1 MSSSGQIS
9 NVEQMLPLVGG
20 EEDNWYAVHTYP
32 RHERVVAERIRQQG
46 LTTFLPT
53 MTETHRWSDRRK
65 IVELPLFSCYV
76 FVQLVQTN
84 EKRLRVLRTDGVI
97 SFVGSQRAGTPIP
110 EEQIQAVRMLLE
122 RKVPCAAHPFLK
134 VGQRVRVRGGALDGV
149 EGLFVSQNG
158 DDSIVISVEAIQ
170 RSLAVRINGYD
181 LDVV

>member
-1 MSSSGQIS
+1 
-9 NVEQMLPLVGG
+9 
-20 EEDNWYAVHTYP
+20 
-32 RHERVVAERIRQQG
+32 
-46 LTTFLPT
+46 
-53 MTETHRWSDRRK
+53 
-65 IVELPLFSCYV
+65 V
-76 FVQLVQTN
+76 FVQLVPTN

-110 EEQIQAVRMLLE
+110 EEQIDAVRTLLE
-122 RKVPCAAHPFLK
+122 RKVPCTAHPFLK

-158 DDSIVISVEAIQ
+158 DNSIVISVEAIQ

>member
-1 MSSSGQIS
+1 
-9 NVEQMLPLVGG
+9 
-20 EEDNWYAVHTYP
+20 
-32 RHERVVAERIRQQG
+32 
-46 LTTFLPT
+46 
-53 MTETHRWSDRRK
+53 
-65 IVELPLFSCYV
+65 
-76 FVQLVQTN
+76 VQLVPTN

-110 EEQIQAVRMLLE
+110 EEQIEAVRMLLQ
-122 RKVPCAAHPFLK
+122 RKVLCKAHPFLR

-158 DDSIVISVEAIQ
+158 DNSVVISVDAIQ